1 MVFFT
6 KKCRLNKDETN
17 LSTLSTA
24 LIIITKYKK
33 IK

>member
-1 MVFFT
+1 MVFFA

-24 LIIITKYKK
+24 LIITKYKK